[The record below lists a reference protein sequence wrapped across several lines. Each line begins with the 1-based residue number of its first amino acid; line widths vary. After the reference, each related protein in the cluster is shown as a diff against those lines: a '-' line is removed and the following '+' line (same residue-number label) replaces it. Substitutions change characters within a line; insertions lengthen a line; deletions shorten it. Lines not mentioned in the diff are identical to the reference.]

1 MDGKFSIFSVGLALI
16 LFSCNTNE
24 AIKSDT
30 PKVDNGVVANEVEDT
45 KEARTEKVII
55 SKDFLDLE
63 DLIALINSD
72 NLDSKTIAAY
82 LKTTNK
88 NWKLKGSDNE
98 EIYFIKDNEETQKE
112 LLTYHYKKY
121 ILEYLTF
128 SKNHFFKISTEIK
141 NQNFEI
147 TNEKENEYGGQIT
160 TYSSDKMVIMTE
172 EVPLTEPGKSGFKI
186 LIAQKR

>member
-88 NWKLKGSDNE
+88 IGSLKAL
-98 EIYFIKDNEETQKE
+98 IMKKFI
-112 LLTYHYKKY
+112 L
-121 ILEYLTF
+121 
-128 SKNHFFKISTEIK
+128 
-141 NQNFEI
+141 
-147 TNEKENEYGGQIT
+147 
-160 TYSSDKMVIMTE
+160 
-172 EVPLTEPGKSGFKI
+172 
-186 LIAQKR
+186 